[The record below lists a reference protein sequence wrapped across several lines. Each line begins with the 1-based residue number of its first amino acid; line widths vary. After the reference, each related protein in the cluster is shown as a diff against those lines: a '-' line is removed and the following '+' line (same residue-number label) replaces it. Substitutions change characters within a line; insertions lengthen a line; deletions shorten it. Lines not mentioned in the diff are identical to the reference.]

1 MTTSVRWIDRE
12 KARGSSF
19 RLTATGLWLCAALC
33 GCGPKTGAWLM
44 TMGLANKEKIPAE
57 YRLPAGGVL
66 VLVDDDEERVEPPDA
81 RLLLVDETARQLR
94 AAGLTDRVTTNEELA
109 AIRQSE
115 PRFDERGAQQI
126 GQLAKADI
134 VLWLKVVRFVLNPDL
149 EMVLEPARFAVELR
163 VLDARAETRDKVRL
177 WPETREGRT
186 VEATVPAQEIRAC
199 KTLKEAHQ
207 KVAAAL
213 AAEIVNLFHDREVV
227 Y

>member
-1 MTTSVRWIDRE
+1 
-12 KARGSSF
+12 
-19 RLTATGLWLCAALC
+19 
-33 GCGPKTGAWLM
+33 M
-44 TMGLANKEKIPAE
+44 TMGLANREKIPAE

-66 VLVDDDEERVEPPDA
+66 VLVDDDEDLVEPPDA
-81 RLLLVDETARQLR
+81 RLLLVDEIARQLQ
-94 AAGLTDRVTTNEELA
+94 AAGITDRVTTNEELA

-126 GQLAKADI
+126 GQLAGADT
-134 VLWLKVVRFVLNPDL
+134 VLWLKVNRFVLNPDL

-177 WPETREGRT
+177 WPEAREGRT
-186 VEATVPAQEIRAC
+186 VEATVSAQEIRSC

-213 AAEIVNLFHDREVV
+213 AVEIVNLFHDREVV